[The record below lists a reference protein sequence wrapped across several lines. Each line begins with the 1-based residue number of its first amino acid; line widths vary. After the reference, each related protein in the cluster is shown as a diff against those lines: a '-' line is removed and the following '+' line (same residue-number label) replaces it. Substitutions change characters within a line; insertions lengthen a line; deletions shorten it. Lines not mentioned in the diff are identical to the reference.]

1 MDRQKLLM
9 IFGGAF
15 ASAALLT
22 WFLYS
27 QTVAPKKD
35 KMVTVLA
42 ATADLP
48 AGTRVQK
55 VHLKKISIPQSTA
68 PRAIIAEE
76 NLALDRALLYPIAQN
91 EPVLSTRL
99 STVTGADGVASLIEP
114 GKRAVSVSVADAA
127 SAGGLIQ
134 PRAHVDVLFTRTG
147 SMAEAVTSTVL
158 EDVIVLSIG
167 RNVEAGGAVNAPA
180 SGSANQAAT
189 QSTGNRSVTLL
200 VTPEQARVV
209 ELAKNQG
216 KISLSLRNPKDSVK
230 SEEVQSATSESID
243 PGLMLRTAK
252 ARAMATGR
260 MPTRAMMN
268 IPNLQDDKAWAALVG
283 EDPAQ
288 RPPVPAAAPPA
299 RTVVEKKE
307 PPKPRAVVDV
317 FRGDKHVQEVFQD

>member
-15 ASAALLT
+15 AAATLLT

-27 QTVAPKKD
+27 QTIAPKKE

-42 ATADLP
+42 ASADLP

-55 VHLKKISIPQSTA
+55 VHLKKVSIPQTTA
-68 PRAIIAEE
+68 PRGTMAEE
-76 NLALDRALLYPIAQN
+76 GLALDRALLYPVMQN
-91 EPVLSTRL
+91 EPLLANRL
-99 STVTGADGVASLIEP
+99 SSVTGADGVASLIEP

-134 PRAHVDVLFTRTG
+134 PRAHVDVLFTKTG

-167 RNVEAGGAVNAPA
+167 RNVEAAGAASTPAAGSTTVAPA
-180 SGSANQAAT
+180 AT
-189 QSTGNRSVTLL
+189 STGNRSVTLL

-216 KISLSLRNPKDSVK
+216 KISLSLRNPKDAVK
-230 SEEVQSATSESID
+230 SEEVLSATSETID
-243 PGLMLRTAK
+243 PGLVLRTAR

-260 MPTRAMMN
+260 MPSRGLFN
-268 IPNLQDDKAWAALVG
+268 IPNLKDDKAWAALVG
-283 EDPAQ
+283 DDPAQ
-288 RPPVPAAAPPA
+288 RPPAPVKPA
-299 RTVVEKKE
+299 VEKKE
-307 PPKPRAVVDV
+307 PPKPRAVIDV
-317 FRGDKHVQEVFQD
+317 FRGDKHVQETFQD

>member
-1 MDRQKLLM
+1 MDRQKLLL

-15 ASAALLT
+15 IAATLLT

-55 VHLKKISIPQSTA
+55 VHLKKIAIPQATA
-68 PRAIIAEE
+68 PRGTVAEE
-76 NLALDRALLYPIAQN
+76 AQALERALLFPVTMN
-91 EPVLSTRL
+91 EPILSNRL
-99 STVTGADGVASLIEP
+99 SSVTGADGVASLIEP
-114 GKRAVSVSVADAA
+114 GKRGVSVSVADAA

-134 PRAHVDVLFTRTG
+134 PRAHVDVLFTKTG

-158 EDVIVLSIG
+158 EDVVVLSIG
-167 RNVEAGGAVNAPA
+167 RNVEAAAVAATGTAAPA
-180 SGSANQAAT
+180 AAP
-189 QSTGNRSVTLL
+189 STGNRSVTLL
-200 VTPEQARVV
+200 VTPEQARVL

-216 KISLSLRNPKDSVK
+216 KISLALRNPKDAVK
-230 SEEVQSATSESID
+230 SEEVLSATSETID

-260 MPTRAMMN
+260 MPSRAAMN

-288 RPPVPAAAPPA
+288 RPPSPVTMTRPA
-299 RTVVEKKE
+299 VEKKE
-307 PPKPRAVVDV
+307 PPKPRAVIDV
-317 FRGDKHVQEVFQD
+317 FRGDKHVQETFQD

>member
-1 MDRQKLLM
+1 MDRQKLLL

-15 ASAALLT
+15 VAAALLT

-48 AGTRVQK
+48 AGTRMQK
-55 VHLKKISIPQSTA
+55 IHLKKIAIPQATA
-68 PRAIIAEE
+68 PRGTVAEE
-76 NLALDRALLYPIAQN
+76 AFALDRALLFPVTQN
-91 EPVLSTRL
+91 EPILSTRL
-99 STVTGADGVASLIEP
+99 SSVTGADGVASLIEP
-114 GKRAVSVSVADAA
+114 GKRGVSVSVADAA

-134 PRAHVDVLFTRTG
+134 PRAHVDVLFTKTG

-167 RNVEAGGAVNAPA
+167 RNVEAAGAVTATGAAAPA
-180 SGSANQAAT
+180 AAP
-189 QSTGNRSVTLL
+189 STGNRSVTLL
-200 VTPEQARVV
+200 VTPEQARVL

-216 KISLSLRNPKDSVK
+216 KISLALRNPKDAAK
-230 SEEVQSATSESID
+230 SEEVLSATSETID

-260 MPTRAMMN
+260 MPSRAAMN

-283 EDPAQ
+283 EDPGQ
-288 RPPVPAAAPPA
+288 RPPS
-299 RTVVEKKE
+299 TVTMTKPTVEKKE
-307 PPKPRAVVDV
+307 PPKPRAVIDV
-317 FRGDKHVQEVFQD
+317 FRGDKHVQETFQD

>member
-15 ASAALLT
+15 VAAALLT

-42 ATADLP
+42 ASADLP

-55 VHLKKISIPQSTA
+55 VHLKKIAIPQATA
-68 PRAIIAEE
+68 PRGTVAEE
-76 NLALDRALLYPIAQN
+76 AQALDRALLYPVTQN
-91 EPVLSTRL
+91 EPILSTRL
-99 STVTGADGVASLIEP
+99 SSVTGADGIASLIEP

-134 PRAHVDVLFTRTG
+134 PRAHVDVLFTKTG
-147 SMAEAVTSTVL
+147 SMAEAVTTTVL

-167 RNVEAGGAVNAPA
+167 RNVEAAAAVTATGTSTPAPA
-180 SGSANQAAT
+180 AS
-189 QSTGNRSVTLL
+189 STGNRSVTLL
-200 VTPEQARVV
+200 VTPDQARIV

-216 KISLSLRNPKDSVK
+216 KISLALRNPKDGAK
-230 SEEVQSATSESID
+230 SEEVLSATSETID

-252 ARAMATGR
+252 ARAMQTGR
-260 MPTRAMMN
+260 MPSRAMMN
-268 IPNLQDDKAWAALVG
+268 VPNLKDDKAWAALVG
-283 EDPAQ
+283 DDPSQ
-288 RPPVPAAAPPA
+288 PRPPAPVKP
-299 RTVVEKKE
+299 TVEKKD
-307 PPKPRAVVDV
+307 PPKPRAVIDV
-317 FRGDKHVQEVFQD
+317 FRGDKHVQETFQD

>member
-15 ASAALLT
+15 VAAALLT

-42 ATADLP
+42 ASADLP

-55 VHLKKISIPQSTA
+55 VHLKKISIPQATA
-68 PRAIIAEE
+68 PRGTVAEE
-76 NLALDRALLYPIAQN
+76 AQALDRALLYPVTQN
-91 EPVLSTRL
+91 EPILSTRL
-99 STVTGADGVASLIEP
+99 SSVTGADGIASLIEP

-134 PRAHVDVLFTRTG
+134 PRAHVDVLFTKTG
-147 SMAEAVTSTVL
+147 SMAEAVTTTVL

-167 RNVEAGGAVNAPA
+167 RNVEAAAAVTATGAAAPA
-180 SGSANQAAT
+180 PSAP
-189 QSTGNRSVTLL
+189 STGNRSVTLL
-200 VTPEQARVV
+200 VTPDQARIV

-216 KISLSLRNPKDSVK
+216 KISLSLRNPKDAAK
-230 SEEVQSATSESID
+230 SEEVLSATSETID

-252 ARAMATGR
+252 ARAMQTGR
-260 MPTRAMMN
+260 MPSRTMMN
-268 IPNLQDDKAWAALVG
+268 VPNLKDDKAWAALVG
-283 EDPAQ
+283 DDPSQ
-288 RPPVPAAAPPA
+288 PRPPAPVKP
-299 RTVVEKKE
+299 TVEKKE
-307 PPKPRAVVDV
+307 PPKPRAVIDV
-317 FRGDKHVQEVFQD
+317 FRGDKHVQETFQD

>member
-15 ASAALLT
+15 VAAALLT

-27 QTVAPKKD
+27 QTIAPKKE

-68 PRAIIAEE
+68 PRTTVAEE
-76 NLALDRALLYPIAQN
+76 GLVLERALLYPVTQN
-91 EPVLSTRL
+91 EPILSTRL
-99 STVTGADGVASLIEP
+99 SSVTGADGVASLIEP
-114 GKRAVSVSVADAA
+114 GKRGVSVSVADAA

-134 PRAHVDVLFTRTG
+134 PRAHVDVLFTKTG

-158 EDVIVLSIG
+158 EDVVVLSIG
-167 RNVEAGGAVNAPA
+167 RNVEAAGAVTATGAAAPA
-180 SGSANQAAT
+180 AAP
-189 QSTGNRSVTLL
+189 STGNRSVTLL

-216 KISLSLRNPKDSVK
+216 KISLALRNPKDTAK
-230 SEEVQSATSESID
+230 AEEVLSATSETID
-243 PGLMLRTAK
+243 PGLMVRTAK
-252 ARAMATGR
+252 ARAMQTGR
-260 MPTRAMMN
+260 MPTRTTMN
-268 IPNLQDDKAWAALVG
+268 IPNLKDDKAWAALVG
-283 EDPAQ
+283 EEPTQ
-288 RPPVPAAAPPA
+288 RPPAPVSRP
-299 RTVVEKKE
+299 VVEKKE
-307 PPKPRAVVDV
+307 PPKPRAVIDV
-317 FRGDKHVQEVFQD
+317 FRGDKHVQETFQD

>member
-15 ASAALLT
+15 VAAALLT

-42 ATADLP
+42 ASADLP

-55 VHLKKISIPQSTA
+55 VHLKKISIPQATA
-68 PRAIIAEE
+68 PRGTVAEE
-76 NLALDRALLYPIAQN
+76 AQALDRALLYPVTQN
-91 EPVLSTRL
+91 EPILSTRL
-99 STVTGADGVASLIEP
+99 SSVTGADGIASLIEP

-134 PRAHVDVLFTRTG
+134 PRAHVDVLFTKTG
-147 SMAEAVTSTVL
+147 SMAEAVTTTVL

-167 RNVEAGGAVNAPA
+167 RNVEAAAAVTATGAAAPA
-180 SGSANQAAT
+180 PTAP
-189 QSTGNRSVTLL
+189 STGNRSVTLL
-200 VTPEQARVV
+200 VTPEQARIV

-216 KISLSLRNPKDSVK
+216 KISLSLRNPKDAAK
-230 SEEVQSATSESID
+230 SEEVLSATSETID

-252 ARAMATGR
+252 ARAMQTGR
-260 MPTRAMMN
+260 MPSRAMMN
-268 IPNLQDDKAWAALVG
+268 VPNLKDDKAWAALVG
-283 EDPAQ
+283 DDPSQ
-288 RPPVPAAAPPA
+288 PRPPVPV
-299 RTVVEKKE
+299 RTTVEKKE
-307 PPKPRAVVDV
+307 PPKPRAVIDV
-317 FRGDKHVQEVFQD
+317 FRGDKHVQETFQD

>member
-35 KMVTVLA
+35 KMITVLA
-42 ATADLP
+42 ASADLP

-55 VHLKKISIPQSTA
+55 VHLKKVSIPQATA
-68 PRAIIAEE
+68 PRATVAEE
-76 NLALDRALLYPIAQN
+76 GLALDRALLYPVTQN
-91 EPVLSTRL
+91 EPILSTRL
-99 STVTGADGVASLIEP
+99 SSVTGADGIASLIEP
-114 GKRAVSVSVADAA
+114 GKRGVSISVADSA

-134 PRAHVDVLFTRTG
+134 PRAHVDVLFTKTG

-167 RNVEAGGAVNAPA
+167 RNVEAAGAVAAGAAGAAAVAP
-180 SGSANQAAT
+180 
-189 QSTGNRSVTLL
+189 STGNRSVTLL
-200 VTPEQARVV
+200 VSPEQARVV

-216 KISLSLRNPKDSVK
+216 KISLSLRNPKDSGK
-230 SEEVQSATSESID
+230 SDEVLSATSETID

-260 MPTRAMMN
+260 MPSRALMN
-268 IPNLQDDKAWAALVG
+268 VPNLNDDKAWAALVG
-283 EDPAQ
+283 DDPSQQ
-288 RPPVPAAAPPA
+288 RPPAVRPA
-299 RTVVEKKE
+299 VVKKE
-307 PPKPRAVVDV
+307 PPKPRAVIDV
-317 FRGDKHVQEVFQD
+317 FRGDKHVQETFQD

>member
-15 ASAALLT
+15 VAAALLT

-35 KMVTVLA
+35 KMVLVLA
-42 ATADLP
+42 ASADLP

-55 VHLKKISIPQSTA
+55 VHLKKVSIPQATA
-68 PRAIIAEE
+68 PRGTVAEE
-76 NLALDRALLYPIAQN
+76 AQALDRALLFPVTQN
-91 EPVLSTRL
+91 EPILSTRL
-99 STVTGADGVASLIEP
+99 SSVTGADGIASLIEP

-134 PRAHVDVLFTRTG
+134 PRAHVDVLFTKTG
-147 SMAEAVTSTVL
+147 SMAEAVTTTVL

-167 RNVEAGGAVNAPA
+167 RNVEAAAAVTATGAAAPA
-180 SGSANQAAT
+180 PSAP
-189 QSTGNRSVTLL
+189 STGNRSVTLL

-216 KISLSLRNPKDSVK
+216 KISLSLRNPKDSAK
-230 SEEVQSATSESID
+230 SEEVLSATSETID

-252 ARAMATGR
+252 ARAMQTGR
-260 MPTRAMMN
+260 MPSRAVMN
-268 IPNLQDDKAWAALVG
+268 VPNLKDDKAWAALVG
-283 EDPAQ
+283 EDPSQ
-288 RPPVPAAAPPA
+288 PRPPAPVRP
-299 RTVVEKKE
+299 TVEKKE
-307 PPKPRAVVDV
+307 PPKPRAVIDV
-317 FRGDKHVQEVFQD
+317 FRGDKHVQETFQD

>member
-1 MDRQKLLM
+1 
-9 IFGGAF
+9 
-15 ASAALLT
+15 
-22 WFLYS
+22 
-27 QTVAPKKD
+27 
-35 KMVTVLA
+35 MVTVLA

-55 VHLKKISIPQSTA
+55 VHLKKIAIPQATA
-68 PRAIIAEE
+68 PRAVIAEE
-76 NLALDRALLYPIAQN
+76 GLALDRALLYPIAQN

-99 STVTGADGVASLIEP
+99 SSLTGADGIASMIEP
-114 GKRAVSVSVADAA
+114 GKRGVSISVADAA

-167 RNVEAGGAVNAPA
+167 RNVEAPGAVAGAAAGAAAPP
-180 SGSANQAAT
+180 
-189 QSTGNRSVTLL
+189 STGNRSVTLL

-230 SEEVQSATSESID
+230 SDEVLSATSETID

-252 ARAMATGR
+252 ARAMSTGR
-260 MPTRAMMN
+260 MPSRNVMN
-268 IPNLQDDKAWAALVG
+268 IPNLQDDKAWAALVA

-288 RPPVPAAAPPA
+288 RPPAAP
-299 RTVVEKKE
+299 RHTVEKKE
-307 PPKPRAVVDV
+307 PLKPRAVVDV

>member
-15 ASAALLT
+15 AAAALLT

-55 VHLKKISIPQSTA
+55 VHLKKIAIPQATA
-68 PRAIIAEE
+68 PRAVIAEE
-76 NLALDRALLYPIAQN
+76 GLALDRALLYPIAQN

-99 STVTGADGVASLIEP
+99 SSLTGADGIASMIEP
-114 GKRAVSVSVADAA
+114 GKRGVSISVADAA

-167 RNVEAGGAVNAPA
+167 RNVEAPGAVAGAPA
-180 SGSANQAAT
+180 GAT
-189 QSTGNRSVTLL
+189 APPSTGNRSVTLL

-230 SEEVQSATSESID
+230 SDEVLSATSETID

-260 MPTRAMMN
+260 MPSRNVMN

-283 EDPAQ
+283 EEPAQ
-288 RPPVPAAAPPA
+288 RPPAGP
-299 RTVVEKKE
+299 RHTVEKKE
-307 PPKPRAVVDV
+307 PLKPRAVVDV

>member
-15 ASAALLT
+15 AAAALLT

-27 QTVAPKKD
+27 QTVAPKKE

-48 AGTRVQK
+48 AGTRMQK

-68 PRAIIAEE
+68 PRATMAEE
-76 NLALDRALLYPIAQN
+76 ALAMDRALLYPVTQN
-91 EPVLSTRL
+91 EPILSTRL
-99 STVTGADGVASLIEP
+99 SSVTGADGVASLIEP
-114 GKRAVSVSVADAA
+114 GKRGVSVSVADAA

-134 PRAHVDVLFTRTG
+134 PRAHVDVLFTKTG
-147 SMAEAVTSTVL
+147 SMAEAVTTTVL

-167 RNVEAGGAVNAPA
+167 RNVEAPGGVAAGTAGAAGAAAPA
-180 SGSANQAAT
+180 AAPT
-189 QSTGNRSVTLL
+189 TGNRSVTLL
-200 VTPEQARVV
+200 VTPEQARIV

-216 KISLSLRNPKDSVK
+216 KISLALRNPKDTAR
-230 SEEVQSATSESID
+230 SEEVLSATSETID

-252 ARAMATGR
+252 ARAMQTGR
-260 MPTRAMMN
+260 MPTRALLN
-268 IPNLQDDKAWAALVG
+268 VPNLKDDKAWAALVG

-288 RPPVPAAAPPA
+288 RPPTPPKV
-299 RTVVEKKE
+299 TVEKKE
-307 PPKPRAVVDV
+307 PPKPRAVIDV
-317 FRGDKHVQEVFQD
+317 FRGDKHVQETFQD

>member
-15 ASAALLT
+15 VAAALLT

-42 ATADLP
+42 ASADLP

-55 VHLKKISIPQSTA
+55 VHLKKISIPQATA
-68 PRAIIAEE
+68 PRGTVAEE
-76 NLALDRALLYPIAQN
+76 AQALDRALLYPVTQN
-91 EPVLSTRL
+91 EPILSTRL
-99 STVTGADGVASLIEP
+99 SSVTGADGIASLIEP

-134 PRAHVDVLFTRTG
+134 PRAHVDVLFTKTG
-147 SMAEAVTSTVL
+147 SMAEAVTTTVL

-167 RNVEAGGAVNAPA
+167 RNVEAAAAVTATGAAAPA
-180 SGSANQAAT
+180 PTAP
-189 QSTGNRSVTLL
+189 STGNRSVTLL
-200 VTPEQARVV
+200 VTPEQARIV

-216 KISLSLRNPKDSVK
+216 KISLSLRNPKDAAK
-230 SEEVQSATSESID
+230 SEEVLSATSETID

-252 ARAMATGR
+252 ARAMQTGR
-260 MPTRAMMN
+260 MPSRAMMN
-268 IPNLQDDKAWAALVG
+268 VPNLKDDKAWAALVG
-283 EDPAQ
+283 DDPSQ
-288 RPPVPAAAPPA
+288 PRPPAPVRP
-299 RTVVEKKE
+299 TVEKKE
-307 PPKPRAVVDV
+307 PPKPRAVIDV
-317 FRGDKHVQEVFQD
+317 FRGDKHVQETFQD

>member
-1 MDRQKLLM
+1 
-9 IFGGAF
+9 
-15 ASAALLT
+15 
-22 WFLYS
+22 
-27 QTVAPKKD
+27 
-35 KMVTVLA
+35 MVTVLA

-55 VHLKKISIPQSTA
+55 VHLKKITIPQATA
-68 PRAIIAEE
+68 PRSVIAEE
-76 NLALDRALLYPIAQN
+76 GLALDRALLYPIAQN

-99 STVTGADGVASLIEP
+99 SSLTGADGIASMIEP
-114 GKRAVSVSVADAA
+114 GKRGVSISVADAA

-167 RNVEAGGAVNAPA
+167 RNVEAPGAVAGAAAGAAAAP
-180 SGSANQAAT
+180 
-189 QSTGNRSVTLL
+189 STGNRSVTLL

-230 SEEVQSATSESID
+230 SDEVLSATSETID

-252 ARAMATGR
+252 ARAMSTGR
-260 MPTRAMMN
+260 MPSRNVMN
-268 IPNLQDDKAWAALVG
+268 IPNLQDDKAWAALVAEEPG
-283 EDPAQ
+283 Q
-288 RPPVPAAAPPA
+288 RPPAAP
-299 RTVVEKKE
+299 RHTVEKKE
-307 PPKPRAVVDV
+307 PLKPRAVVDV

>member
-15 ASAALLT
+15 VAAALLT

-42 ATADLP
+42 ASADLP

-55 VHLKKISIPQSTA
+55 VHLKKISIPQATA
-68 PRAIIAEE
+68 PRGTVAEE
-76 NLALDRALLYPIAQN
+76 AQALDRALLYPVTQN
-91 EPVLSTRL
+91 EPILSTRL
-99 STVTGADGVASLIEP
+99 SSVTGADGIASLIEP

-134 PRAHVDVLFTRTG
+134 PRAHVDVLFTKTG
-147 SMAEAVTSTVL
+147 SMAEAVTTTVL

-167 RNVEAGGAVNAPA
+167 RNVEAAAAVTATGAAAPA
-180 SGSANQAAT
+180 PSAP
-189 QSTGNRSVTLL
+189 STGNRSVTLL
-200 VTPEQARVV
+200 VTPDQARIV

-216 KISLSLRNPKDSVK
+216 KISLSLRNPKDAAK
-230 SEEVQSATSESID
+230 SEEVLSATSETID

-252 ARAMATGR
+252 ARAMQTGR
-260 MPTRAMMN
+260 MPSRAMMN
-268 IPNLQDDKAWAALVG
+268 VPNLKDDKAWAALVG
-283 EDPAQ
+283 DDPSQ
-288 RPPVPAAAPPA
+288 PRPPAPVRP
-299 RTVVEKKE
+299 TVEKKE
-307 PPKPRAVVDV
+307 PPKPRAVIDV
-317 FRGDKHVQEVFQD
+317 FRGDKHVQETFQD